1 MKKEVD
7 SMSFKKIGAMM
18 LVAALAVGAFGCKK
32 QEGEKKE
39 GAAPAASAPAGNT
52 VKIGFLGA
60 LTGDVAMFGKPT
72 LDGMKMAAE
81 EINAQGGVL
90 GKKIEIVE
98 ADDRGDKQEGASVT
112 QKLISRDGVQAIVGD
127 PTTGITKVAA
137 PIAQKAGVVLLS
149 AGATGPGVV
158 EIGDFIFRDTL
169 LDSIAIPA
177 VMDYFAHDLK
187 FKKVAVITSDNNDYS
202 VGLSQ
207 TFRDA
212 AGKAGVQIVADEKVK
227 DGDKDFSAQ
236 ITNIKAKNPDVIM
249 FSGYYTE
256 GALIMKEARK
266 QGLKCAMFGGDGLFS
281 PKFIELGGPAAE
293 GSMSALGF
301 STEQATPATA
311 KFIEAFKGKHN
322 GTEPGL
328 FDAQGYDAVMLLAD
342 SMKRANSVDPKVFK
356 TALAQTKKFE
366 GVSGTISMQAN
377 REPIKSPLSLLMV
390 KNGKFVLKAKV
401 PVKMD

>member
-1 MKKEVD
+1 
-7 SMSFKKIGAMM
+7 MSFKKMSALL
-18 LVAALAVGAFGCKK
+18 LVAVLAVGAFGCKK
-32 QEGEKKE
+32 KE
-39 GAAPAASAPAGNT
+39 EAAPAATAQAPAGNT

-72 LDGMKMAAE
+72 LEGMKMAAE
-81 EINAQGGVL
+81 EINAAGGVL

-98 ADDRGDKQEGASVT
+98 ADNRGDKQEGASVT
-112 QKLISRDGVQAIVGD
+112 QKFISRDNVTAIVGD

-158 EIGDFIFRDTL
+158 EVGDFIFRDTL

-177 VMDYFAHDLK
+177 CIEYFAKDLG
-187 FKKVAVITSDNNDYS
+187 FKKVAIITSDNNDYS

-212 AGKAGVQIVADEKVK
+212 AAKVPAIKIVADEKVK

-236 ITNIKAKNPDVIM
+236 ITNIKGKKPDVIL

-266 QGLKCAMFGGDGLFS
+266 QGLKAPMFGGDGLFS
-281 PKFIELGGPAAE
+281 PKFIELGGPAVE

-311 KFIEAFKGKHN
+311 KFIESYKAKHN
-322 GTEPGL
+322 AEPGL

-342 SMKRANSVDPKVFK
+342 AMKRANSVDPKVFK
-356 TALAQTKKFE
+356 DALAKTKNFE

-377 REPIKSPLSLLMV
+377 REPIKSPLSLLYV
-390 KNGKFVLKAKV
+390 KDGKFVLKAKV

>member
-1 MKKEVD
+1 MN
-7 SMSFKKIGAMM
+7 FKKISALL
-18 LVAALAVGAFGCKK
+18 LVAMLAVGAFGCKK
-32 QEGEKKE
+32 KEEAKE
-39 GAAPAASAPAGNT
+39 GAAPAAAPAGNT
-52 VKIGFLGA
+52 IKIGFLGA

-72 LDGMKMAAE
+72 LEGMKMAAD
-81 EINAQGGVL
+81 EINAAGGIQ

-98 ADDRGDKQEGASVT
+98 ADNRGDKQEGASVT
-112 QKLISRDGVQAIVGD
+112 QKFISRDNVTAIVGD

-158 EIGDFIFRDTL
+158 EVGDFIFRDTL

-177 VMDYFAHDLK
+177 CIEYFAKDLG
-187 FKKVAVITSDNNDYS
+187 FKKVAIVTSDNNDYS

-212 AGKAGVQIVADEKVK
+212 AAKVSSIKIVADEKVK

-236 ITNIKAKNPDVIM
+236 ITNIKSKKPDVIL

-266 QGLKCAMFGGDGLFS
+266 QGLKAPMFGGDGLFS
-281 PKFIELGGPAAE
+281 PKFIELGGPAVE

-301 STEQATPATA
+301 STEQAAPATA
-311 KFIEAFKGKHN
+311 KFIEAFKAKHN
-322 GTEPGL
+322 GELPGL
-328 FDAQGYDAVMLLAD
+328 FDAQGYDAVMLLVDA
-342 SMKRANSVDPKVFK
+342 MKRGNSVDPKVFK

-377 REPIKSPLSLLMV
+377 REPIKSPLSLLAV
-390 KNGKFVLKAKV
+390 KDGKFVLKAKV

>member
-1 MKKEVD
+1 
-7 SMSFKKIGAMM
+7 MSFKKMSALL
-18 LVAALAVGAFGCKK
+18 LVAMLAAGAVGCKK
-32 QEGEKKE
+32 KE
-39 GAAPAASAPAGNT
+39 EAAAPAAPAAAPAGNT

-72 LDGMKMAAE
+72 LEGMKMAAE
-81 EINAQGGVL
+81 ELNAAGGIL
-90 GKKIEIVE
+90 GKKIEIIE
-98 ADDRGDKQEGASVT
+98 ADNRGDKQEGASVT
-112 QKLISRDGVQAIVGD
+112 QKFISRDGVTAIVGD

-158 EIGDFIFRDTL
+158 EVGDFIYRDTL

-177 VMDYFAHDLK
+177 CIEYFAKDLK
-187 FKKVAVITSDNNDYS
+187 YKKVAIITSDNNDYS

-212 AGKAGVQIVADEKVK
+212 AAKVPDIKIVADEKVK

-236 ITNIKAKNPDVIM
+236 ITNIKGKKPDVIL

-266 QGLKCAMFGGDGLFS
+266 QGLKAAMFGGDGLFS
-281 PKFIELGGPAAE
+281 PKFIELGGPAVE

-301 STEQATPATA
+301 STEQATPETT
-311 KFIEAFKGKHN
+311 KFIEAFKAKHT
-322 GTEPGL
+322 GELPGL

-342 SMKRANSVDPKVFK
+342 AMKRANSVDPKVFK
-356 TALAQTKKFE
+356 DALAKTKGFA
-366 GVSGTISMQAN
+366 GVSGTISMQAS
-377 REPIKSPLSLLMV
+377 REPIKSPLSLLVV
-390 KNGKFVLKAKV
+390 KDGKFVLKAKV

>member
-1 MKKEVD
+1 
-7 SMSFKKIGAMM
+7 MSFKKMSALL
-18 LVAALAVGAFGCKK
+18 LVAMLAVGAFGCKK
-32 QEGEKKE
+32 KE
-39 GAAPAASAPAGNT
+39 EAKEAAPAAPAGNT

-72 LDGMKMAAE
+72 LEGMKMAADE
-81 EINAQGGVL
+81 VNAAGGVL

-112 QKLISRDGVQAIVGD
+112 QKFISRDNVAAIVGD

-137 PIAQKAGVVLLS
+137 PIAQKGGVVLLS

-177 VMDYFAHDLK
+177 CIDFFAHDLK
-187 FKKVAVITSDNNDYS
+187 YKKVAVITSDNNDYS

-212 AGKAGVQIVADEKVK
+212 AAKVPEIKIVADEKVK

-281 PKFIELGGPAAE
+281 PKLIELGGPAVE
-293 GSMSALGF
+293 GTMSALGF
-301 STEQATPATA
+301 STEQASPATA
-311 KFIEAFKGKHN
+311 KFIEAFKAKHN
-322 GTEPGL
+322 GELPGL
-328 FDAQGYDAVMLLAD
+328 FDAQGYDAVMLLVDA
-342 SMKRANSVDPKVFK
+342 MKRGNSVDPKTFK

-366 GVSGTISMQAN
+366 GVSGTISMQAS

-390 KNGKFVLKAKV
+390 KDGKFVLKAKV

>member
-1 MKKEVD
+1 MNQIKT
-7 SMSFKKIGAMM
+7 GA
-18 LVAALAVGAFGCKK
+18 LLAAAALAVVVFGCKK
-32 QEGEKKE
+32 QEPATG
-39 GAAPAASAPAGNT
+39 AASAAT
-52 VKIGFLGA
+52 SVKIGFLGA

-72 LDGMKMAAE
+72 LEGMRMAAE
-81 EINAQGGVL
+81 QINAAGGVL

-112 QKLISRDGVQAIVGD
+112 QKFISRDNVLAIVGD

-149 AGATGPGVV
+149 AGSTGPGVV
-158 EIGDFIFRDTL
+158 ETGDFIFRDTL

-177 VMDYFAHDLK
+177 CIDYFSKDLK
-187 FKKVAVITSDNNDYS
+187 FKKVAIITSDNNDYS

-212 AGKAGVQIVADEKVK
+212 AAKVQDIKIVADEKIK

-236 ITNIKAKNPDVIM
+236 ITNIKAKSPDVIL

-256 GALIMKEARK
+256 GALLMKEARK
-266 QGLKCAMFGGDGLFS
+266 QGLSLPMFGGDGLFS
-281 PKFIELGGPAAE
+281 PKFIELGGSAVE
-293 GSMSALGF
+293 GSMAALGF
-301 STEQATPATA
+301 SPEQANAETA
-311 KFIEAFKGKHN
+311 KFIEAFKAKHQ
-322 GTEPGL
+322 GELPGL

-342 SMKRANSVDPKVFK
+342 SMKRANSLDPKLFK
-356 TALAQTKKFE
+356 STLAKTRNFA

-377 REPIKSPLSLLMV
+377 REPIKSPLSLLAV
-390 KNGKFVLKAKV
+390 KDGKFVLKAKV

>member
-1 MKKEVD
+1 MGGI
-7 SMSFKKIGAMM
+7 SMNFKK
-18 LVAALAVGAFGCKK
+18 VAVVALSALLAVSAFGCKK
-32 QEGEKKE
+32 KEE
-39 GAAPAASAPAGNT
+39 GAATGAAAGNT
-52 VKIGFLGA
+52 VKIAFLGA

-72 LDGMKMAAE
+72 LEGMKMAAE
-81 EINAQGGVL
+81 EINASGGVL

-112 QKLISRDGVQAIVGD
+112 QKFISRDNVAAIVGD

-149 AGATGPGVV
+149 AGSTGPGVV
-158 EIGDFIFRDTL
+158 EIGDYIFRDTL

-177 VMDYFAHDLK
+177 CIGYFAKDLN
-187 FKKVAVITSDNNDYS
+187 FKKVAIITSDNNDYS

-212 AGKAGVQIVADEKVK
+212 AAKVKDISIVSDEKIK

-236 ITNIKAKNPDVIM
+236 ITNIKANNPDVIL

-266 QGLKCAMFGGDGLFS
+266 QGLQCPMFGGDGLFS
-281 PKFIELGGPAAE
+281 PKFIELGGTAVE
-293 GSMSALGF
+293 GSMVALGF
-301 STEQATPATA
+301 SPEQANPQTA
-311 KFIEAFKGKHN
+311 KFIDAYKAKH
-322 GTEPGL
+322 GGALPGL
-328 FDAQGYDAVMLLAD
+328 FDAQGYDGVMLLAD
-342 SMKRANSVDPKVFK
+342 AMKRGNSADPKVFK
-356 TALAQTKKFE
+356 DALAKTKNFE
-366 GVSGTISMQAN
+366 GVSGTITIRAN
-377 REPIKSPLSLLMV
+377 REPIKSPLSLLVV
-390 KNGKFVLKAKV
+390 KGGKFVLKSKV

>member
-1 MKKEVD
+1 
-7 SMSFKKIGAMM
+7 MSFKKMSALLVVAM
-18 LVAALAVGAFGCKK
+18 LAAGAFGCKK
-32 QEGEKKE
+32 KE
-39 GAAPAASAPAGNT
+39 EAPAPAGT
-52 VKIGFLGA
+52 AGAPSGDVVKIGFLGA

-72 LDGMKMAAE
+72 LEGMQMAAE
-81 EINAQGGVL
+81 EINAAGGVL
-90 GKKIEIVE
+90 GKKFQVVE
-98 ADDRGDKQEGASVT
+98 ADNRGDKQEGASVT
-112 QKLISRDGVQAIVGD
+112 QKFISRDGVTAIVGD

-158 EIGDFIFRDTL
+158 EVGDFIFRNPL

-177 VMDYFAHDLK
+177 CIDYFAKDLG
-187 FKKVAVITSDNNDYS
+187 FKKVAIITSDNNDYS

-212 AGKAGVQIVADEKVK
+212 AAKVPEIKILADEKIK

-236 ITNIKAKNPDVIM
+236 ITNIKAKNPDVIL

-266 QGLKCAMFGGDGLFS
+266 QGLKAPMFGGDGLFS
-281 PKFIELGGPAAE
+281 PKFMELGGSSVE
-293 GSMSALGF
+293 GSMVALGF
-301 STEQATPATA
+301 STEQVSPETA
-311 KFIEAFKGKHN
+311 KFIENYKAKYGS
-322 GTEPGL
+322 EPGL
-328 FDAQGYDAVMLLAD
+328 FAAQGYDAVILLAD
-342 SMKRANSVDPKVFK
+342 AMKRANSVDSKVFK
-356 TALAQTKKFE
+356 DALAKTREFA

-377 REPIKSPLSLLMV
+377 REPIKSPLSLLYV
-390 KNGKFVLKAKV
+390 KNGKFMLKTKV